1 MAVNLSTLLN
11 SSFVVNGGPLDG
23 LSDVVIS
30 APLNVEDVL
39 MYDGS
44 TWINDATISTNVLTP
59 LGRSTSGLL
68 VPITVSTTA
77 PTSPS
82 TGDLWVDTN

>member
-1 MAVNLSTLLN
+1 MPVNLSTLLN

-30 APLNVEDVL
+30 TPNVDNVL

-44 TWINDATISTNVLTP
+44 SWINDATISTNVLTP